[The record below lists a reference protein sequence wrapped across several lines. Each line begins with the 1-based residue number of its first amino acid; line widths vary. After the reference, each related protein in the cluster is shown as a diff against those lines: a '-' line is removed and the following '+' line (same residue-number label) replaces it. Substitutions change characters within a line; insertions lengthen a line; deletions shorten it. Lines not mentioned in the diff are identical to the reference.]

1 MSGLTYSMAIDDD
14 LQRIIDE
21 YPVTVLQPFADN
33 PLANLIRRE
42 IPKSLEALCD
52 NPDNR
57 YRFIGSPGQGTWA
70 RSPWVAVLDTLVTT
84 TVQRGYY
91 PVYLFREDF
100 TGFYLSLN
108 QGVTTVREQYKT
120 GAREA
125 LHIRASDFRAQLD
138 ATAERFPL
146 KKIELHPASGSRLS
160 PDYEAG
166 NIRAKFYKAGEIPPE
181 RELIEDLSAMLD
193 LYDALTYGDTSTL
206 AIAPEGDEPSLDFED
221 LRRVRLHSRVERN
234 QRLAKKVKA
243 LKGYKCEACNFDYE
257 EIYGELGKGYI
268 EAHHLTP
275 ISQLKNQV
283 VQMDPQR
290 DFAVLCASCHRMIHR
305 YTRPDDL
312 EGFRSLI
319 NPLA

>member
-1 MSGLTYSMAIDDD
+1 MAINDD
-14 LQRIIDE
+14 LQLIINE
-21 YPVTVLQPFADN
+21 YPIAALQPLAGN
-33 PLANLIRRE
+33 SLANLIRRE
-42 IPKSLEALCD
+42 LPKKLEARCS
-52 NPDNR
+52 NPDDR
-57 YRFIGSPGQGTWA
+57 YRFIGSPGQGNWA

-100 TGFYLSLN
+100 TGVYLSLN

-125 LHIRASDFRAQLD
+125 LHIRATDFRAQLD
-138 ATAERFPL
+138 ATAKRFPL
-146 KKIELHPASGSRLS
+146 EKIELHPAPGSSLS

-166 NIRAKFYKAGEIPPE
+166 NIRAKFYKAGELPTE
-181 RELIEDLSAMLD
+181 GELIEDLRAMLS
-193 LYDALTYGDTSTL
+193 LYDALTYSDTSTL

-234 QRLAKKVKA
+234 QRLTKKVKD

-257 EIYGELGKGYI
+257 ETYGELGRGYI

-305 YTRPDDL
+305 YTRPNDL
-312 EGFRSLI
+312 EGFRGFI
-319 NPLA
+319 KPRA